1 MSEPVVFKAG
11 SQGRDATHRTRN
23 LDTHLTHGCI
33 QLFRHFSRV
42 RFDYR
47 GCGLHRGRGFARA
60 LESATRTL
68 AGAVR

>member
-1 MSEPVVFKAG
+1 MSEPVVLQAR

-42 RFDYR
+42 RSECASPPLRRSD
-47 GCGLHRGRGFARA
+47 AIPPES
-60 LESATRTL
+60 ESAIRTL
-68 AGAVR
+68 AEAAR

>member
-1 MSEPVVFKAG
+1 MSDTAVFEAR
-11 SQGRDATHRTRN
+11 SLGRDATHRTRN

-42 RFDYR
+42 RFDYTECSLR
-47 GCGLHRGRGFARA
+47 QIRGFPGIF
-60 LESATRTL
+60 ESATRTL

>member
-1 MSEPVVFKAG
+1 MSEPVVFVSG

-42 RFDYR
+42 RSECASPLLRRSDAFPPKSE
-47 GCGLHRGRGFARA
+47 GAI
-60 LESATRTL
+60 RTL
-68 AGAVR
+68 VEVA